1 MLYNFKEDMRVCI
14 RVILFWAAKH
24 SENAKEFDKV
34 VEGLK
39 ELYKIS
45 ESEENYEL

>member
-1 MLYNFKEDMRVCI
+1 MLYNFKEDMRICI

-24 SENAKEFDKV
+24 PEKTEEFDKV

-39 ELYKIS
+39 KLYKIS
-45 ESEENYEL
+45 ESEELE